1 MSKKIIA
8 AVIAVL
14 ICIVVVLG
22 IANRN
27 AGKGREEGL
36 TLISGGK
43 ETAVSWEAVKKSS
56 FEGDL
61 INGKGESKHHTYE
74 GIELSELLSGKG
86 IGYTDESS
94 FVVSSEDNYTAELSG
109 AEVNEPGRVYIA
121 VTADGEMIEGI
132 EGGQGAQ
139 LIVFG
144 DPNQKRAVRYMKTIS
159 IE

>member
-43 ETAVSWEAVKKSS
+43 ESAVSWEDVKKSS
-56 FEGDL
+56 FEGDI

-74 GIELSELLSGKG
+74 GIELSELLSEKG

>member
-27 AGKGREEGL
+27 AGKSREDGL
-36 TLISGGK
+36 TVVSGGK
-43 ETAVSWEAVKKSS
+43 ETAVSWESVKSSS
-56 FEGDL
+56 FEGDI

-74 GIELSELLSGKG
+74 GIELSELLSEKG

>member
-27 AGKGREEGL
+27 AGKGSEEGL

-43 ETAVSWEAVKKSS
+43 ETAVSWEAVKTSS
-56 FEGDL
+56 FERDI

-74 GIELSELLSGKG
+74 GIELSELLSEKG

-144 DPNQKRAVRYMKTIS
+144 DPNQKRAVRYMKTIT